1 MRGGYRGVPKPKLPS
16 HLRVTFRL
24 KRVHVNA
31 RIQKW
36 MLDELK
42 KQGEVG
48 IVLEYILE
56 KMQDLSINLK
66 NNDFLPDYNGALP
79 QAPGFSALRTQA
91 WLIKRG
97 AAHHTLPPCFSHQFR
112 RSGCFPARALS
123 SELVMG

>member
-1 MRGGYRGVPKPKLPS
+1 MVPKMEKS
-16 HLRVTFRL
+16 QVVIFLRVTFRL

-56 KMQDLSINLK
+56 KN
-66 NNDFLPDYNGALP
+66 A
-79 QAPGFSALRTQA
+79 GFKYQPE
-91 WLIKRG
+91 K
-97 AAHHTLPPCFSHQFR
+97 Q
-112 RSGCFPARALS
+112 
-123 SELVMG
+123 

>member
-1 MRGGYRGVPKPKLPS
+1 VVFTCDSGGQKENFMRGGYRGIPKPKLPP
-16 HLRVTFRL
+16 HL

-56 KMQDLSINLK
+56 RKAGFKYQPEIQNK
-66 NNDFLPDYNGALP
+66 NKDFLPIIMGASP
-79 QAPGFSALRTQA
+79 QTPG
-91 WLIKRG
+91 
-97 AAHHTLPPCFSHQFR
+97 
-112 RSGCFPARALS
+112 
-123 SELVMG
+123 V

>member
-1 MRGGYRGVPKPKLPS
+1 MYSFDDPANRQILKVHFFGENHPIFLENVIRLSITTETQGSVKGNFMRGGYRGIPKPKLPS
-16 HLRVTFRL
+16 HL

-56 KMQDLSINLK
+56 KAGFKYQPEK
-66 NNDFLPDYNGALP
+66 QNNN
-79 QAPGFSALRTQA
+79 
-91 WLIKRG
+91 
-97 AAHHTLPPCFSHQFR
+97 
-112 RSGCFPARALS
+112 
-123 SELVMG
+123 

>member
-1 MRGGYRGVPKPKLPS
+1 MGQKASYFVQVIKFAVIIYNYENKVVFTCDPGGQKENFMRGGYRGIPKPKLP
-16 HLRVTFRL
+16 HHL

-56 KMQDLSINLK
+56 RKAGFKYQPEMQNK
-66 NNDFLPDYNGALP
+66 N
-79 QAPGFSALRTQA
+79 
-91 WLIKRG
+91 
-97 AAHHTLPPCFSHQFR
+97 
-112 RSGCFPARALS
+112 
-123 SELVMG
+123 